1 MNDSK
6 AIVKKKQKVN
16 PRHGVYSWLRKG
28 RVNPSIRGHK
38 ELQRYLMS
46 LERELTELQGPGGM
60 TAAKEIL
67 VKSTVEAF
75 GAVLLAGMY
84 CKQAGILRPDLAR
97 RGVIEFQPVLGKQFL
112 AFMNTIRQNLM
123 ALGLDSRKGE
133 EILDL
138 GKYIE
143 LKDQERA
150 VQADKEK
157 SQAKAKKYLP
167 EAVRGKAKA
176 EGPGGDNMAGS
187 KIVDPRA
194 SGDDISGQPE
204 SGIDCRSETGQGQAP
219 EAEGIGQPEPLG
231 EDGQGEGKP
240 S

>member
-1 MNDSK
+1 MDKSK
-6 AIVKKKQKVN
+6 AIVKKKQKIN

-60 TAAKEIL
+60 TAGKEIL
-67 VKSTVEAF
+67 IKSTVEAF

-84 CKQAGILRPDLAR
+84 CKRAGLLRPDMAR
-97 RGVIEFQPVLGKQFL
+97 RGIIEFQPVLGKQFL

-143 LKDQERA
+143 LKDQEKA
-150 VQADKEK
+150 AQADKAK
-157 SQAKAKKYLP
+157 SQAKPRKYRL
-167 EAVRGKAKA
+167 EAVGGKAEA
-176 EGPGGDNMAGS
+176 EGPGRAAQVQS
-187 KIVDPRA
+187 KIVPLRGR
-194 SGDDISGQPE
+194 SGDISGQAG
-204 SGIDCRSETGQGQAP
+204 SGIDCPTVDGQDQGSEGM
-219 EAEGIGQPEPLG
+219 GIGQPEPLG
-231 EDGQGEGKP
+231 EDGQGEKQ
-240 S
+240 

>member
-1 MNDSK
+1 MNESM

-46 LERELTELQGPGGM
+46 LERELTELQGSGGM
-60 TAAKEIL
+60 TAAKEIII
-67 VKSTVEAF
+67 KSTVEAF
-75 GAVLLAGMY
+75 GAVLLASMY
-84 CKQAGILRPDLAR
+84 CKRAGILRPDMAR

-112 AFMNTIRQNLM
+112 SFMNTIRQNLM

-143 LKDQERA
+143 LKDREKA
-150 VQADKEK
+150 AQADKEK
-157 SQAKAKKYLP
+157 SRTKARKGN
-167 EAVRGKAKA
+167 RKA
-176 EGPGGDNMAGS
+176 
-187 KIVDPRA
+187 
-194 SGDDISGQPE
+194 
-204 SGIDCRSETGQGQAP
+204 GQGQA
-219 EAEGIGQPEPLG
+219 EAVDGGDQGKTAGSGIVPLRGSSEDISGEDRAGIDCSSEGGQGQDSGPEGIGQPESL
-231 EDGQGEGKP
+231 QRKEGR
-240 S
+240 